1 MIDKI
6 EQTTDVTPK
15 NGVMQHD
22 KQRPLTG
29 KERAYIEYRVENPTS
44 TKAEAIR
51 AVYDVSET
59 TKKKTLENMAST
71 IEKRPAVLAVLN
83 KHAIEAEETLADV
96 MKYSRIHGSSGT
108 KEGASYAQ
116 VAERTANSILDRL
129 HGKAMQQI
137 QMNSTSVNI
146 NVDLSQ

>member
-6 EQTTDVTPK
+6 EQTTDGTPK
-15 NGVMQHD
+15 KPVVQD
-22 KQRPLTG
+22 DEKRPLTG
-29 KERAYIEYRVENPTS
+29 KERAYVQYRVENPTS
-44 TKAEAIR
+44 TKAGAVR
-51 AVYDVSET
+51 AVYDVSED
-59 TKKKTLENMAST
+59 TKKKTLENMAT
-71 IEKRPAVLAVLN
+71 VIEKRPAVLAVLN

-96 MKYSRIHGSSGT
+96 MKYSRIHGSSGS

>member
-6 EQTTDVTPK
+6 EQTTEVIPE
-15 NGVMQHD
+15 NGVMQGD
-22 KQRPLTG
+22 EKRPLTG
-29 KERAYIEYRVENPTS
+29 KERAYVQYRIEHPTS
-44 TKAEAIR
+44 TKSEAIR
-51 AVYDVSET
+51 AVYNVSET
-59 TKKKTLENMAST
+59 TKEKTLRNMAST
-71 IEKRPAVLAVLN
+71 IEKRPAVLAILN

-96 MKYSRIHGSSGT
+96 MRYSRIQGKTGT

-137 QMNSTSVNI
+137 QVQSTSVNI
-146 NVDLSQ
+146 NVDLTQ